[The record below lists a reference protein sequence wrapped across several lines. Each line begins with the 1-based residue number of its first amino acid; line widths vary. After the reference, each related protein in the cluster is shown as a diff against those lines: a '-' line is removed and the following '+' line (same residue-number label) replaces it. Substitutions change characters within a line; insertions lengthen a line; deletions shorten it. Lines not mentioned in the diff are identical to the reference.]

1 MACVPVARRSAA
13 AVPLQ
18 IVKVVGQNQYFA
30 KFLTSHKLI
39 SLQLMDGCALEYLEP
54 AKSTFIHAKPI

>member
-1 MACVPVARRSAA
+1 VP
-13 AVPLQ
+13 PQ